1 MKTLTYNLQTLR
13 SLTDCVLRDLETY
26 LESPADYDAAEYF
39 ADVADAA
46 SEALRMIDEV
56 RKQIKNERNVK

>member
-1 MKTLTYNLQTLR
+1 
-13 SLTDCVLRDLETY
+13 VLRDLETY